1 MYIVL
6 TSLADKL
13 KEVFDELIRYDE
25 VATDLIKVG
34 SKLWNGLISVAYQL
48 LGLSVED
55 FSGGSGYEL
64 IERVSPT
71 FAAVGTLLMILF
83 YLYGLFEESFEDK
96 QFDVWAMVKSI
107 GLLCLGEYLLTNCNK
122 LLCIVLKTCGGLISY
137 FGSRDLLGLKITPD
151 QYISDFEEVAL
162 GPGKGLVALLFALVT
177 VLVMMLC
184 AGVIVYV
191 VYFRYIKILMCLPF
205 APLAISTI
213 TGNREVKRT
222 SYAYLRYFCSLALE
236 SIVIMLALM
245 LCNAILGGGMP
256 ELVKAIE
263 GIGWHVGDLMTLIL
277 DCFMLMFTCCLTV
290 GSVKGAEQ
298 LALRMIGS

>member
-13 KEVFDELIRYDE
+13 QEVFDALIPYDE
-25 VATDLIKVG
+25 IAAILIG
-34 SKLWNGLISVAYQL
+34 SGAKLWNSLISVAYQL

-55 FSGGSGYEL
+55 FSGGSGYGL
-64 IERVSPT
+64 IERVSPV
-71 FAAVGTLLMILF
+71 FAAAGTLLMILF

-96 QFDVWAMVKSI
+96 QFDLWTMVKSI

-122 LLCIVLKTCGGLISY
+122 LLCIALKTCGGILSY
-137 FGSRDLLGLKITPD
+137 FGTSDLLGLKIMPD

-162 GPGKGLVALLFALVT
+162 GPGKGLVALIFALIT
-177 VLVMMLC
+177 ALVMMLC

-213 TGNREVKRT
+213 TGNREVRRT
-222 SYAYLRYFCSLALE
+222 SHAYLRYFCSLALE

-256 ELVKAIE
+256 ELIGAIE
-263 GIGWHVGDLMTLIL
+263 AAGWHLGDLMTLIM

-290 GSVKGAEQ
+290 GSVKGGEQ